1 MVCLSPK
8 GRYSVCLPEVSREMT
23 GNRKSLRIA
32 NYDYATPGSYFVTIC
47 LENRTPIL
55 SQIDGAGAHPTSIG
69 VMISEV

>member
-1 MVCLSPK
+1 
-8 GRYSVCLPEVSREMT
+8 MT